1 MSSSARYRDA
11 AGSPTLEALEIEL
24 GLDGSSEHAPALAG
38 RGPLSHED
46 DGEPDPRATSSF
58 RGGPSLLAA
67 NRGHGR
73 RRWCCGWRVALK
85 AVAAGGFVLL
95 LVSLLSCLARKEPV
109 QRSVAGVCSAN
120 TTRSGAVRNVIFMI
134 PDGMGPAYLNLTRA
148 ALLAMG
154 KPGVELALDG
164 IEYGRIRTRSRSDN
178 ITDSAAAATAY
189 ATGERTD
196 NLHLSIRDGEPIP
209 TVLEGAEAAGMWTG
223 LVTTARVTH
232 ATPAGFSA
240 HVKDRDEENDIALQQ
255 LEQGIEVLLGGG
267 RRHFLPKSA
276 QGSRRGDGRNME
288 QYAQKLS
295 LHRWY

>member
-109 QRSVAGVCSAN
+109 QRSVAGVCRWVSVG
-120 TTRSGAVRNVIFMI
+120 GA
-134 PDGMGPAYLNLTRA
+134 RA
-148 ALLAMG
+148 GSSWQQRRGSPLRACGL
-154 KPGVELALDG
+154 
-164 IEYGRIRTRSRSDN
+164 R
-178 ITDSAAAATAY
+178 
-189 ATGERTD
+189 TGELR
-196 NLHLSIRDGEPIP
+196 
-209 TVLEGAEAAGMWTG
+209 
-223 LVTTARVTH
+223 
-232 ATPAGFSA
+232 
-240 HVKDRDEENDIALQQ
+240 
-255 LEQGIEVLLGGG
+255 G
-267 RRHFLPKSA
+267 R
-276 QGSRRGDGRNME
+276 
-288 QYAQKLS
+288 
-295 LHRWY
+295 